1 MSKKKSLLAVLKETC
16 QEWYDDNTS
25 MMGAAL
31 AYYAVFAFAPLAVI
45 AVAIAG
51 RVYGPQAAQGEVA
64 SQVQKVTGP
73 TVAAAIEDILRYSHS
88 TGDNL
93 RATLISL
100 VVLLVA
106 ATSLFGQLQTSL
118 NTIWGVQARDDR
130 TLWDTV
136 RDRLLTFLMVLIVAV
151 LLLASLV
158 AGSIV
163 QYLSSFFHVD
173 VFWQVVSWGVTLA
186 LVTLLFAMIYKWLP
200 DVRMAWTD
208 VGIGAA
214 ITAVLFTLGNYLIGL
229 YLGYTSTVSAYGA
242 AGSLISVLMWVY
254 YTSQVFLFGA
264 EFTQVYG
271 TRYGEPVIA
280 AEKAE
285 PISEKEPQR
294 KKLCLEA
301 AKSPEEASK
310 C

>member
-1 MSKKKSLLAVLKETC
+1 MHKKKSLLAVLKETC
-16 QEWYDDNTS
+16 REWYEDNTS

-31 AYYAVFAFAPLAVI
+31 AYYAVFAVAPLAVI

-51 RVYGPQAAQGEVA
+51 RIYGPQAAQGEVA
-64 SQVQKVTGP
+64 NQVQKVTGP
-73 TVAAAIEDILRYSHS
+73 TVAAAIEDMLRYSHR
-88 TGDNL
+88 TGSDL
-93 RATLISL
+93 KATVVSAA
-100 VVLLVA
+100 VLLIA
-106 ATSLFGQLQTSL
+106 AMSLFGQLQTSL
-118 NTIWGVQARDDR
+118 NTLWGVKVRDDR

-136 RDRLLTFLMVLIVAV
+136 RDRLLTFLMVLVVAA

-158 AGSIV
+158 ASSVV

-173 VFWQVVSWGVTLA
+173 ALWQFVGWGVTLA

-200 DVRMAWTD
+200 DVRIAWTD
-208 VGIGAA
+208 VGIGAV
-214 ITAVLFTLGNYLIGL
+214 ITALLFTLGNYLIGL

-242 AGSLISVLMWVY
+242 AGSLISVLLWVY

-280 AEKAE
+280 GEKAE
-285 PISEKEPQR
+285 PISEKEPQH
-294 KKLCLEA
+294 KKLCREA
-301 AKSPEEASK
+301 AKTQEEASK